1 MPKPINVA
9 KAASA
14 MNPPAHVGMKLSA
27 WLLTF
32 ACPPKN
38 QSPAITPSVRAAARK
53 KLVVL
58 TERYHPPAQSMS
70 WAYGQAI
77 RARGVLSARRW
88 VQPEI
93 GIGMIVRP
101 RKIEAVVRY
110 EEQESADAALSALER
125 KLWAITWDVPDDVHR
140 SVVTELSSRFGGTTI
155 THELEVLLLSWDTAD
170 FTEKAVERIVG

>member
-1 MPKPINVA
+1 LRPKSVDAVLVVHVLHLIENLRAVVA
-9 KAASA
+9 EAA
-14 MNPPAHVGMKLSA
+14 
-27 WLLTF
+27 
-32 ACPPKN
+32 
-38 QSPAITPSVRAAARK
+38 AAARK

-77 RARGVLSARRW
+77 RARGALSARRW

-140 SVVTELSSRFGGTTI
+140 SVVAELSSRFRGTTI